1 MSILDRIWNKI
12 EDLAYGEPPVG
23 VSRQD
28 WVKEQM
34 ARYKQQQELEAARE
48 RNAAEERAKA
58 PRSTEGEEEWHD
70 RLESSGF
77 WHQR

>member
-1 MSILDRIWNKI
+1 
-12 EDLAYGEPPVG
+12 
-23 VSRQD
+23 
-28 WVKEQM
+28 M
-34 ARYKQQQELEAARE
+34 AQYKQQQELEAARE